1 METGNKTPDINI
13 LLNMKNLKYL
23 FSLFLLVALG
33 CSQDDNGTEYL
44 DNVGNPSNISA
55 IFTIAEDNS
64 GKVTIRPNADGV
76 TQFEI
81 YYGDTT
87 VEPAVLTPGQTVTHT
102 YTNGVYTVKITGMT
116 VNGLK
121 SEFTQQITVTIIP
134 PPDPLILPVTFESAT
149 LNYAFGDFGGVT
161 TSIVDNP
168 STTGNSSAKVG
179 KMVKSSGSEVW
190 AGTSLGLDQPIDFS
204 TMQKIT
210 IKIFS
215 PIAGAIVKLKLEN
228 FTNADINTELDAVTT
243 VANQWETLTYN
254 FTGINNANNYQ
265 RLVLF
270 YDYGNTGNGSEFY
283 FDDVEQSAGEAQV
296 GFPLT
301 FENSSLTY
309 TFTGF
314 GGANAEVIANP
325 DATGINTSAK
335 VGKMTKNAGAETYAG
350 AFIVFPQPIDFS
362 AQQKIKIKV
371 WSPQAGIT
379 VKIKLEHTPATPI
392 EKDAV
397 TTITNGWE
405 ELTYDFT
412 GIVNANNYNTVT
424 LFFEFGATG
433 SGTTYYFDDLKLAN

>member
-1 METGNKTPDINI
+1 
-13 LLNMKNLKYL
+13 MKNLKYL
-23 FSLFLLVALG
+23 FSLFLLAALG
-33 CSQDDNGTEYL
+33 CSQDDNSTAYL

-55 IFTIAEDNS
+55 IFKIADDNS
-64 GKVTIRPNADGV
+64 GNVTITPNGDGV

-81 YYGDTT
+81 SYGDTT
-87 VEPAVLTPGQTVTHT
+87 VEPGIVALGQSVTHT
-102 YTNGVYTVKITGMT
+102 YVNGVYTVKIVGMT

-121 SEFTQQITVTIIP
+121 SEFSQQITVTIIP

-149 LNYAFGDFGGVT
+149 LNYAFGSFGGASASVT
-161 TSIVDNP
+161 DNP

-179 KMVKSSGSEVW
+179 KLVKSAGSETW

-210 IKIFS
+210 IKVFS
-215 PIAGAIVKLKLEN
+215 PKVGAIVKLKLEN
-228 FTNADINTELDAVTT
+228 FTNADINTEQDAVTT
-243 VANQWETLTYN
+243 VANQWETLSYN

-270 YDYGNTGNGSEFY
+270 NDFDNPGDGSEFY
-283 FDDVEQSAGEAQV
+283 FDDIAQTVGEAQV

-301 FENSSLTY
+301 FEDSSLTY

-314 GGANAEVIANP
+314 GGANAEVTANP
-325 DATGINTSAK
+325 GATGINTSAK

-350 AFIVFPQPIDFS
+350 AFIVFPQAIDFS
-362 AQQKIKIKV
+362 SQQKIKMKV

-379 VKIKLEHTPATPI
+379 VKLKLEHTPAAPI
-392 EKDAV
+392 ERDAV

-412 GIVNANNYNTVT
+412 GIVNANNYNTLT

-433 SGTTYYFDDLKLAN
+433 SGTTYYFDDIKLAN